1 MPGRYFEEFKV
12 SEQLETGGRTV
23 TETDVINFAG
33 VSGDFYPLHMD
44 EVYAKTTP
52 FKGRIAH
59 GLCGLSIASGL
70 AIQTGLFD
78 KTLLAFLNMNWKF
91 VKPIRI
97 GDTLTVK
104 LEVVEKKETR
114 QKDRGIVVLAV
125 VVMNQDKETVQEGQW
140 TIIMARQ
147 SNEDSTGP
155 TERNPS

>member
-1 MPGRYFEEFKV
+1 MRGRFFEEFKV
-12 SEQLETGGRTV
+12 GEQFETGSRTV
-23 TETDVINFAG
+23 TETDVVNFAG

-70 AIQTGLFD
+70 CIQTGIFD

-114 QKDRGIVVLAV
+114 QNDRGIVVLAV
-125 VVMNQDKETVQEGQW
+125 LVMNQDKETVQEGQW
-140 TIIMARQ
+140 TVLLSRRPTE
-147 SNEDSTGP
+147 NSTGP
-155 TERNPS
+155 TES

>member
-1 MPGRYFEEFKV
+1 MRGRFFEEFKV
-12 SEQLETGGRTV
+12 GEQFETGSRTV
-23 TETDVINFAG
+23 TETDVVNFAG

-70 AIQTGLFD
+70 CIQTGIFD

-114 QKDRGIVVLAV
+114 QNDRGIVVLAV
-125 VVMNQDKETVQEGQW
+125 LVMNQDKETVQEGQW
-140 TIIMARQ
+140 TVILSRRPTE
-147 SNEDSTGP
+147 NSTGP
-155 TERNPS
+155 TES

>member
-1 MPGRYFEEFKV
+1 MLGKYFEEFKIG
-12 SEQLETGGRTV
+12 QQFETGSRTV

-70 AIQTGLFD
+70 AIQTGIFE

-91 VKPIRI
+91 VKPVRI
-97 GDTLTVK
+97 GDTLTLK
-104 LEVVEKKETR
+104 LEVVEIKETR
-114 QKDRGIVVLAV
+114 QQDRGIIVFAVLV
-125 VVMNQDKETVQEGQW
+125 INQDKETVQEGQW
-140 TIIMARQ
+140 TIIIARQ
-147 SNEDSTGP
+147 PTEDSTGP
-155 TERNPS
+155 TER

>member
-1 MPGRYFEEFKV
+1 MRGRFFEEFKV
-12 SEQLETGGRTV
+12 GEQFETGSRTV
-23 TETDVINFAG
+23 TETDVVNFAG

-44 EVYAKTTP
+44 EVYAESTP

-70 AIQTGLFD
+70 CIQTGVFD
-78 KTLLAFLNMNWKF
+78 KTLLAFLNMTWKF
-91 VKPIRI
+91 AKPIRM

-125 VVMNQDKETVQEGQW
+125 LVTNQDQEIVQEGQW
-140 TIIMARQ
+140 TVILSRRPTE
-147 SNEDSTGP
+147 NSTGP
-155 TERNPS
+155 TES